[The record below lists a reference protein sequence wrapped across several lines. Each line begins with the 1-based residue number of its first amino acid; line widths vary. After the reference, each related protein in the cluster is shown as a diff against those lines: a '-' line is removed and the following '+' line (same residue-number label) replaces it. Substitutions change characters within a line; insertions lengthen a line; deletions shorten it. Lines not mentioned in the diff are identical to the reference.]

1 MKKIYDYKTGRVF
14 ESKYDSCVIKYKK
27 VDLETGD
34 VIEDCIFDAYDSDGL
49 EKYPSIAAA
58 QQDVNKIMHN
68 IADYEG
74 LELEDIASEV
84 DEDSMESVFTCGDYQ
99 YVFTVSN
106 GVDDLDSPEDYG
118 EDTEDV
124 EDVDDTDDADY
135 AEPVQRSPY
144 GSRHMYRDE
153 APVADDD
160 VEYDDDSADVA
171 YDNGDDDDVEYD
183 LEVECDEDEFEDDL
197 NEDEEEEE
205 VVESFGKRRRNRRST
220 KESVALKFSKMRR
233 MFESDEEE
241 TAETDDEETKD
252 EEGEEST
259 DKKGD
264 GESGDDDDEEMKA
277 VVLTVAADD
286 AEDCKKELIDAGV
299 DEDDIEILDGDDD
312 ETSKVRV
319 DVNSVMELKDYLA
332 DKGIDLEE
340 KIGGEIVSDDED
352 GDDES
357 GDDKEQSDDKEGGDD
372 DFDWDNMGDV
382 FGADDAE

>member
-49 EKYPSIAAA
+49 EKYPSITAA

-74 LELEDIASEV
+74 LELEDIVSEV

-106 GVDDLDSPEDYG
+106 GLDDIDSPEDYG
-118 EDTEDV
+118 EDV
-124 EDVDDTDDADY
+124 EDVDDSDDSDY
-135 AEPVQRSPY
+135 AEPAQRDPY
-144 GSRHMYRDE
+144 GGRHVHREE
-153 APVADDD
+153 APVVDDD
-160 VEYDDDSADVA
+160 ETEYDAEYDDDNVAD
-171 YDNGDDDDVEYD
+171 YDNGDDDVEYE
-183 LEVECDEDEFEDDL
+183 LEVECDGDEFDDDI
-197 NEDEEEEE
+197 NEDEEDEE

-241 TAETDDEETKD
+241 TPETDDEDTKD

-264 GESGDDDDEEMKA
+264 DESGDDDDEEMKA

-352 GDDES
+352 SDDDA
-357 GDDKEQSDDKEGGDD
+357 GDDKEKSDDKEGGDE
-372 DFDWDNMGDV
+372 DFDFDNMGDI

>member
-118 EDTEDV
+118 EDAEDV
-124 EDVDDTDDADY
+124 EDVDYTDDADY

-153 APVADDD
+153 APVEDDD
-160 VEYDDDSADVA
+160 VEYDDDSADAA

-233 MFESDEEE
+233 MVESDEEE

-252 EEGEEST
+252 AEGEEST